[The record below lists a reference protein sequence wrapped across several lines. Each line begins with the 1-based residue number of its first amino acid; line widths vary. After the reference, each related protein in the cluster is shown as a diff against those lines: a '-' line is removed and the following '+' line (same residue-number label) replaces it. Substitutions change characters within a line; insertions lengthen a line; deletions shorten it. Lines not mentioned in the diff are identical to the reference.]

1 MNPST
6 MYYLGLYILVFVIR
20 FFKLKKEIP
29 VSNESSYNNKFNL
42 RKVFFVSLEIVYTSA
57 GFIILLLENQKDW
70 IPAIVIFYIVL
81 VVISSNLDS
90 MDERF
95 DEKTKFIFH
104 IIIILMIVGGT
115 VYSLNSFLDP
125 NKKDSSKSDS
135 TKTFI
140 LSIPYTDISL
150 VNHIGN
156 PKKFS
161 NKNKL
166 VFISEVKAKDKDEAL
181 DKSMKSFWDTTY
193 TNPLSIKKDFKKE
206 DFISIDKDH
215 ILIEE
220 KRK

>member
-20 FFKLKKEIP
+20 FFKLKKEFPTIKNAP
-29 VSNESSYNNKFNL
+29 DTKNFNFIL
-42 RKVFFVSLEIVYTSA
+42 VFFVSLEIVYTSA

-104 IIIILMIVGGT
+104 IIIILVIVVGT

-125 NKKDSSKSDS
+125 RKKDTNNLDGD
-135 TKTFI
+135 KTFI
-140 LSIPYTDISL
+140 ISIPYTDISL

-166 VFISEVKAKDKDEAL
+166 IFIAEIKAKDKDEAIE
-181 DKSMKSFWDTTY
+181 KGMKSFWDTTY
-193 TNPLSIKKDFKKE
+193 TNPLSVKKDFKKE
-206 DFISIDKDH
+206 DFISVDKEH
-215 ILIEE
+215 LLLEE